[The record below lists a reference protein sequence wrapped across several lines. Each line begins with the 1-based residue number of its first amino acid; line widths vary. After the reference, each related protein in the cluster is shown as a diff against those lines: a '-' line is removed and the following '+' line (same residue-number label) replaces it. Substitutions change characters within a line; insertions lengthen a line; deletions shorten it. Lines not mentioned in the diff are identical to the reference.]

1 MGVWS
6 GFYTYPKKKSYKQA
20 CVCFLIGDLPHLSL
34 SVTLITYTAA
44 HQVSNRCCLTL
55 QLLPN
60 SIILPVCFQ
69 VTLPACF
76 TMASKLG
83 QFTPATSEGEERR
96 REQNSDERSR
106 PLRWCGCKSA
116 GLELDATYFQSIW
129 QCDSFLLCSPTDCK
143 VRTRAEPGDVCTQ
156 SAYTWILA
164 LTHTPLELSPHV
176 SRGWKRVRIRAA
188 CSKVR
193 PCVCVKA
200 TAVIQWQVEER
211 DTRMMFT
218 AVLNTRSD
226 IFSVCLMLQWD
237 FYPHPWVF
245 SQRGQ
250 RRADSCTVYLQ
261 TQKHEFIK
269 YQINV

>member
-1 MGVWS
+1 MCMYVCVCV
-6 GFYTYPKKKSYKQA
+6 
-20 CVCFLIGDLPHLSL
+20 CVCFLIRGLAHLSL
-34 SVTLITYTAA
+34 SATLIPYTSA
-44 HQVSNRCCLTL
+44 HQLSNRCRLTL

-83 QFTPATSEGEERR
+83 QFTPATSEGEVRGGER
-96 REQNSDERSR
+96 NSEERSR

-129 QCDSFLLCSPTDCK
+129 QCDSFLLCSPADCK

-156 SAYTWILA
+156 SAYAWILTLA
-164 LTHTPLELSPHV
+164 HTPLELSPRV

-193 PCVCVKA
+193 PRVCEGYGCDSV
-200 TAVIQWQVEER
+200 TGWGER
-211 DTRMMFT
+211 DARMMFT
-218 AVLNTRSD
+218 VVLNTRSD
-226 IFSVCLMLQWD
+226 IFSVCLML
-237 FYPHPWVF
+237 
-245 SQRGQ
+245 
-250 RRADSCTVYLQ
+250 
-261 TQKHEFIK
+261 
-269 YQINV
+269 